1 MEARVSLMRHFLQEV
16 AHTCVSAY
24 LVSMATFV
32 KLMPVGASQTPV
44 TLANVLET

>member
-1 MEARVSLMRHFLQEV
+1 MSQIGNFLQEV
-16 AHTCVSAY
+16 EHICVSAC
-24 LVSMATFV
+24 LVFMAAFV